1 MHATIVYQVDKNP
14 VQMFFAFSY
23 VSQQNNSKKF

>member
-1 MHATIVYQVDKNP
+1 MYATIVCQVDNNP